1 MQQAYIAIAIGSLAI
16 IVALMLF
23 TKKAKS
29 ETKLSPL
36 AGLAFAFVIAG
47 IFFSESRLIG
57 YSLMGIG
64 VVIALFDIAKK
75 SKK

>member
-23 TKKAKS
+23 TKKVRP